1 MSFLQDL
8 RHSFR
13 LLARSPVFTVTSV
26 LSLAIGIAATAAIF
40 SMADAL
46 WFRARVGVAQPQSLV
61 EIGRSMQGSGFDNF
75 GYPLF
80 ERLRDQSKLFDG
92 MAAARLTP
100 DVMALGDASSS
111 ERVFTMLVSG
121 TYFSV
126 IGARTAAG
134 RFFLPEEDRTPGTHP
149 VVVLS
154 HHFWTRRYHAD
165 PDIVGRTVRLNNLPF
180 TVIGVAEDGFTG
192 TSILTTDMWAP
203 MAMEA
208 HVRAGDRPLLAEH
221 NAVWLTALGRLR
233 SGATPRQARDELT
246 AIARGYLTERGD
258 KNRLERWGINV
269 VVSSRVPA
277 AAQTI
282 AMGFVGML
290 GALTGLVLLIA
301 CTNVAA
307 MLLARALERRREV
320 ATRLAIGASRGRVL
334 GQLLIEG
341 LALALLAGIASVP
354 ITAGLVTLLSSYQ
367 PSLPLPLALE
377 LRIDPPV
384 MGFAFAL
391 SALTAM
397 VFALMPAIQAT
408 RVDVAP
414 ALHGQHSTL
423 DRRRVWLRQSLVAA
437 QVAMALLLLV
447 AAGLFLRSLQEA
459 GHIDLGFNVE
469 RVDLLTIDTRIG
481 GYRTDAEG
489 IAAVERLLDR
499 FRAIPG
505 IEAAGAARMVP
516 LYMGRLGLGGLR
528 APGYTGPDGTDA
540 IDADWDTVTTGYFD
554 AVQLPVTRGRAFD
567 ARDREGA
574 TRVAVINETMASALW
589 PGQDPI
595 GRQLFQQTG
604 PPGTTEEQPLEIIGV
619 ARDAKNGSLSDV
631 RRNFIYVP
639 SAQQYLSQVTF
650 FVRRAGSASRL
661 TELRQAVIG
670 FDPNLPVIFTQTF
683 EQATALAVLPQRLA
697 AWIATTVG
705 TIGLLL
711 AALGLYGVTA
721 FSVAQRAREIAVRI
735 ALGATRQS
743 VLALVLRQ
751 SSRLAVIGTL
761 AGLALSI
768 AASQLLESLLVGIG
782 SIDPVAFGAPLGV
795 MIAVLLIA
803 TWTPA
808 RRAADADPM
817 RALRAE

>member
-1 MSFLQDL
+1 MSFLQDA
-8 RHSFR
+8 RHSIR
-13 LLARSPVFTVTSV
+13 LLARSPIFTLTSV

-46 WFRARVGVAQPQSLV
+46 WFRARVGVAHPETLV

-80 ERLRDQSKLFDG
+80 ERLRDGSKLFDG
-92 MAAARLTP
+92 MAAAQLAP
-100 DVMALGDASSS
+100 NVMALGDASSS
-111 ERVFTMLVSG
+111 ERAFTMLVSG
-121 TYFSV
+121 TYFDV
-126 IGARTAAG
+126 IGARAARG

-154 HHFWTRRYHAD
+154 HHFWTRRYNAD
-165 PDIVGRTVRLNNLPF
+165 PAVVGQTVRLNNLPY
-180 TVIGVAEDGFTG
+180 TVIGVAEEGFTG

-208 HVRAGDRPLLAEH
+208 HVRAGDQPLLTEH
-221 NAVWLTALGRLR
+221 NAVWHTAIGRLR
-233 SGATPRQARDELT
+233 DGATPQQAREELT
-246 AIARGYLTERGD
+246 AIARAYFTERGD

-277 AAQTI
+277 PVQTI
-282 AMGFVGML
+282 AMGFIGML

-307 MLLARALERRREV
+307 MLLARALERRREI
-320 ATRLAIGASRGRVL
+320 ATRLAIGASRSRVL
-334 GQLLIEG
+334 AQLLTEG
-341 LALALLAGIASVP
+341 LALALVAGLVSLP
-354 ITAGLVTLLSSYQ
+354 ITAALVTLLSSYQ
-367 PSLPLPLALE
+367 PSLPLPLGLE
-377 LRIDPPV
+377 LRIDPRV
-384 MGFAFAL
+384 MGFAFVL
-391 SALTAM
+391 SALAAM
-397 VFALMPAIQAT
+397 VFALMPAVQAT
-408 RVDVAP
+408 RLDVAP
-414 ALHGQHSTL
+414 ALHGQNSTL

-459 GHIDLGFNVE
+459 GQIDLGYKVE
-469 RVDLLTIDTRIG
+469 QVDLLTIDTRVG

-489 IAAVERLLDR
+489 MAAVERLLER

-505 IEAAGAARMVP
+505 VAAVGAARMVP

-528 APGYTGPDGTDA
+528 APGYKGPDGTDA
-540 IDADWDTVTTGYFD
+540 TDADWDAVTVGYFD
-554 AVQLPVTRGRAFD
+554 AVRLPITRGRAFD
-567 ARDREGA
+567 ARDRDGS
-574 TRVAVINETMASALW
+574 TRVAIINETMAAELW

-595 GRQLFQQTG
+595 GRQLYHQAG
-604 PPGTTEEQPLEIIGV
+604 PPGTTKEQPLEIVGV

-639 SAQQYLSQVTF
+639 TLQQYLSEVTF
-650 FVRRAGSASRL
+650 FVRRTASGSRL
-661 TELRQAVIG
+661 AELRQAVIA

-683 EQATALAVLPQRLA
+683 DQATALALLPQRLA

-711 AALGLYGVTA
+711 AALGLYGLTA
-721 FSVAQRAREIAVRI
+721 FSVAQRSREIAVRV
-735 ALGATRQS
+735 ALGATRRS
-743 VLALVLRQ
+743 VMSLVLGQ
-751 SSRLAVIGTL
+751 SSRLALIGTL
-761 AGLALSI
+761 AGLALAI
-768 AASQLLESLLVGIG
+768 GASQLLASLLVGI
-782 SIDPVAFGAPLGV
+782 STVDPMAFAAPLAV

-808 RRAADADPM
+808 RRAANSDPM